1 MKVSEIDA
9 NTIATYIRVDLTSET
24 EPFINMALDAAIEY
38 CTTYTGLTKEE
49 LDRYADIPMAVL
61 ALCAEFYDL
70 RQFTASEVMNVNP
83 TTEQI
88 LSSYSV
94 NLL

>member
-9 NTIATYIRVDLTSET
+9 RTVARYIRVDLTEET
-24 EPFINMALDAAIEY
+24 EKEVTMALEAAIEY
-38 CTTYTGLTKEE
+38 CVTFTGLTKEE
-49 LDRYADIPMAVL
+49 LDQYSDIPMAVL

-70 RQFTASEVMNVNP
+70 RQFTASETLNINP
-83 TTEQI
+83 TAYQI
-88 LSSYSV
+88 LASYSV